1 MERYVTEEDVLFCLA
16 VVEEMDSLRRSVAA
30 ERRKVVVDVL
40 LLRRGERNCGA
51 FFCDRSSGRDRLG
64 SLWSPVRAFAEGGI
78 WGIFCADVVVL
89 IPPDGEREPCSGHAR
104 KLGQSFQGDR
114 DCIWARGIQG
124 TGAVK
129 RPLLVA
135 WDRPPAPYLKLNTDA
150 SVGIYG
156 AFGGGVV
163 RSSEGTV
170 IFAFYK
176 EFGEVGVVH
185 AEALALMAGLT
196 LCRDR
201 QMIDIRVESDSG
213 TLVQMV
219 NLGAL
224 ARWPVCNVL
233 RNIRGLVTELGAS
246 LCHIYRQANM
256 VADSLASLQLGQDQV
271 YTGEELLPRRV
282 RRFIRLDSLGI
293 PYVRA

>member
-16 VVEEMDSLRRSVAA
+16 VVEEMDSLRRSVVA
-30 ERRKVVVDVL
+30 EGRKVGVEVL

-51 FFCDRSSGRDRLG
+51 SFCDRSSGCDRLG

-89 IPPDGEREPCSGHAR
+89 IPPDGHAR
-104 KLGQSFQGDR
+104 KLGQSFRGDR

-129 RPLLVA
+129 QPLLVT

-185 AEALALMAGLT
+185 AEALALMTGLT

-201 QMIDIRVESDSG
+201 QMTDIRVESDSG

-219 NLGAL
+219 NSGAL

-282 RRFIRLDSLGI
+282 CRFIRLDSLGI